1 MRPSTIKV
9 ILTDDHAILRDGLKQ
24 ILAETDDIKVVAEA
38 ECAAT
43 AIMLA
48 RKTRADVMVLD
59 VSLPDRNG
67 VEALK
72 ILKKEHP
79 EMAVLMLSM
88 HKENQYAIRSLK
100 AGAAGYLTKQG
111 ASSELVLAI
120 RTIARGKKYLSAG
133 VAESLANHL
142 SDEEKPL
149 HATLSD
155 REYQTLVMIA
165 SGMTVGEIAEKLCL
179 SVKTISV
186 YRARLLEKMRLETT
200 AEPEPGT
207 KPPRNREKEQGQ

>member
-186 YRARLLEKMRLETT
+186 YRARLLEKMRLGNN
-200 AEPEPGT
+200 AEIT
-207 KPPRNREKEQGQ
+207 HYAIKNHLIDTD